1 MKCNTNICIDFTILD
16 NTLASYDNIPRDG
29 NTRLAMNDKTVYKL
43 TGHHFYDDRLQTY
56 YGFQIIQDEDLDI
69 GEVIILVNYERMKF
83 QWDARAKTIE
93 NT

>member
-1 MKCNTNICIDFTILD
+1 MKCNTNICIDFTTLD

-43 TGHHFYDDRLQTY
+43 TGRHFYDDRLQTY

>member
-1 MKCNTNICIDFTILD
+1 MKCNTNICIDFTTLD

-83 QWDARAKTIE
+83 QWDARAKTI
-93 NT
+93 

>member
-43 TGHHFYDDRLQTY
+43 TGHHFYNDRLQTY

>member
-1 MKCNTNICIDFTILD
+1 MKCNTNICIDFTTLD

-83 QWDARAKTIE
+83 QWDAHAKTIE